1 MISFSALE
9 LSNLLKFSFFVL
21 SITKHVQV
29 FIKVNAND
37 LIRFNTIIE
46 VDDFRVN
53 EMCNS
58 VQNFSRARATLTKF
72 SESFLWA
79 RRTLLKFR
87 KEAGERDNDQTSIDS
102 M

>member
-29 FIKVNAND
+29 FIKVNVND

-72 SESFLWA
+72 SESFL
-79 RRTLLKFR
+79 
-87 KEAGERDNDQTSIDS
+87 
-102 M
+102 